1 MSKNNKKK
9 KQKREEKIQ
18 IPEVPVAKLEV
29 TKEDEFTTEK
39 MHVVYSGIIVGL
51 ILILCTTV
59 AVCFPKMRHE
69 NKENQR
75 LRQKLEEVEE
85 LNDSKSDFR
94 SFLSSQKRLKE
105 IHSSKIADEEVPFL
119 VFTSLPANARATEE
133 EAKEAGA
140 LYCMTEKEI
149 GEKVF
154 LKFDKNWKIRV
165 KSYGNEID
173 LVPYEDLYFFKLKYG
188 STKSEYLVEITDL
201 MEEENYYFYIYI

>member
-51 ILILCTTV
+51 ILILCTIV

-105 IHSSKIADEEVPFL
+105 IHS
-119 VFTSLPANARATEE
+119 
-133 EAKEAGA
+133 
-140 LYCMTEKEI
+140 
-149 GEKVF
+149 
-154 LKFDKNWKIRV
+154 
-165 KSYGNEID
+165 
-173 LVPYEDLYFFKLKYG
+173 
-188 STKSEYLVEITDL
+188 
-201 MEEENYYFYIYI
+201 